1 MDRQANWLRIVE
13 ASCGAPLRTA
23 TELLSAIALFGG
35 RLVAVMHEIRLD
47 EPALRRIE
55 SRSGDFR

>member
-1 MDRQANWLRIVE
+1 LR
-13 ASCGAPLRTA
+13 RTA
-23 TELLSAIALFGG
+23 PHGNGIVVRDTLFGG

-55 SRSGDFR
+55 GRSGDFR